1 MKRLVSAILL
11 IGMLLSLSV
20 GGISEENSSLD
31 ISSED
36 CASFVACFEEFCK
49 EYFAEKDSRKEPDI
63 VNVDEYKQEI
73 LTLSPKEAYS
83 EFVKKCTLILT
94 GMSSNLYD
102 ITTGLYD
109 HQDQGAVVV
118 ADDILTHK
126 GMIAKSDEFSELISA
141 RKAYHAFPTYSALLT
156 VLVANK
162 PITPEEYL
170 HVDRYIVNVS
180 KEMQLGYNTLTNFCE
195 GNDKRGFFDI
205 WGELE
210 DIYWSDEY
218 YTLTYFASVL

>member
-1 MKRLVSAILL
+1 MKRLVSTILL
-11 IGMLLSLSV
+11 IGMLFSLSL
-20 GGISEENSSLD
+20 GGLSEENASQD

-49 EYFAEKDSRKEPDI
+49 EYFAEKSTGNESAI
-63 VNVDEYKQEI
+63 VNVDEFEQEI
-73 LTLSPKEAYS
+73 LTLPPKEAYS
-83 EFVKKCTLILT
+83 EYVKKCALIFA

-102 ITTGLYD
+102 ITTGLYH
-109 HQDQGAVVV
+109 HQKQGAVVI

-126 GMIAKSDEFSELISA
+126 GMIAKSDEFSKLISA
-141 RKAYHAFPTYSALLT
+141 RKAYHAFPAFSALLT

-162 PITPEEYL
+162 PLTPEEYL
-170 HVDRYIVNVS
+170 HVDQYIANVS
-180 KEMQLGYNTLTNFCE
+180 KEMQQGYNTLTNFCE
-195 GNDKRGFFDI
+195 GNDKRGYFDI
-205 WGELE
+205 WEELE